1 MGVSQLSLR
10 FRSGCPMLSTIPIRG
25 WSELLET
32 EGASPVVTIREWRH
46 FLNWGSST
54 VSKAG
59 TRMLDQ
65 AVAPRRLCLLE
76 SGIVKLS
83 HVNSNGDQIAIS
95 LRFPGDIL
103 GGYGVVLQL
112 PHLFTATA
120 VTDCRTVQMPASD
133 AINTFLNDPKA
144 AWFFAQQ
151 QTIDTARISALLM
164 EARTL
169 NAERRLYRFLLQL
182 GTATQ
187 VVNPTASYVSVRV
200 PLSEAD
206 IADLIAMNRTAFSRL
221 KRSLIRSGDL
231 HQRGDCFSFRRYL
244 AESGIFT

>member
-1 MGVSQLSLR
+1 
-10 FRSGCPMLSTIPIRG
+10 MLIRG
-25 WSELLET
+25 WSELFEA
-32 EGASPVVTIREWRH
+32 EGVSQAVTIREWRQ
-46 FLNWGSST
+46 LLSLGSSK

-59 TRMLDQ
+59 MRMLDQ
-65 AVAPRRLCLLE
+65 SAAPLSLYLLE

-83 HVNSNGDQIAIS
+83 HVNSNGDEIALL

-103 GGYGVVLQL
+103 GGYGVLLQL
-112 PHLFTATA
+112 PHLLTATA

-133 AINTFLNDPKA
+133 ALNIFLNDPKA
-144 AWFFAQQ
+144 ACFFAQQ

-169 NAERRLYRFLLQL
+169 GAERRLYRFLLQL
-182 GTATQ
+182 GIATQ
-187 VVNPTASYVSVRV
+187 VVNPSASCVSVRV

-231 HQRGDCFSFRRYL
+231 QQRGDCFSFRRYL
-244 AESGIFT
+244 AESNIVT